1 MNINEIMKELA
12 QWQRMQEEA
21 AIKEMRSELKTIP
34 TWLQY
39 ERNDRRF
46 I

>member
-1 MNINEIMKELA
+1 MGAVNYFTSDYNGTIQAIKA
-12 QWQRMQEEA
+12 V
-21 AIKEMRSELKTIP
+21 IKEMRSELKTIP
-34 TWLQY
+34 TWLQH